1 MNAFFETMAVL
12 IFVCVLTGGFVL
24 LYTRKPK
31 VESEITEKISLQE
44 ARPLIISQL
53 QSVSELALVKSK
65 ECEKISVNRNFCGN
79 G

>member
-65 ECEKISVNRNFCGN
+65 GVRKNFCK
-79 G
+79 